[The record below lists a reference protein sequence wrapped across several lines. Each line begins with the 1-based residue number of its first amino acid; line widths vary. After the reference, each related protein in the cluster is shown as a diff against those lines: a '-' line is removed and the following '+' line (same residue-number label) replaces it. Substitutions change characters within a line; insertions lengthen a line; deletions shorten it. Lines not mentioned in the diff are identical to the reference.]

1 MWSMLLVTGWLMI
14 AGIMDVRT
22 RRVPIWMLV
31 LGGALAIC
39 AAFCQHSGFQEALK
53 GLLPGT
59 LLLLIAFVT
68 KKAGYG
74 DGIVLGCLGMALG
87 SGKSQFI
94 SDFHIRPDPACLEKG
109 GKEYGASVSAV
120 SWGGVVHGGISIG
133 QHREALNR
141 RGYEKKERLFY
152 GRGGSCAASGDRG
165 DTFCHLYD
173 AVPIRQMS
181 VGAGC
186 GSNGPVG
193 KPCGSL
199 RHGGTG
205 AQGAGTDG
213 RAVQGKIRGME
224 DDEAGCLVGQ
234 KPFLRGG
241 SGAAGVSCAGMEFLE
256 CG

>member
-87 SGKSQFI
+87 SGKSLLLFGL
-94 SDFHIRPDPACLEKG
+94 SLFL
-109 GKEYGASVSAV
+109 
-120 SWGGVVHGGISIG
+120 ISIF
-133 QHREALNR
+133 ALILLVLR
-141 RGYEKKERLFY
+141 RA
-152 GRGGSCAASGDRG
+152 GR
-165 DTFCHLYD
+165 
-173 AVPIRQMS
+173 
-181 VGAGC
+181 
-186 GSNGPVG
+186 N
-193 KPCGSL
+193 
-199 RHGGTG
+199 TG
-205 AQGAGTDG
+205 
-213 RAVQGKIRGME
+213 
-224 DDEAGCLVGQ
+224 L
-234 KPFLRGG
+234 PFLPFL
-241 SGAAGVSCAGMEFLE
+241 GVAWFMVVFL
-256 CG
+256 